1 LKFQSRLSQTRKRN
15 KMLKILLIEDERI
28 NRITLQKLL
37 EHAGHAV
44 TSLEDGKAG
53 LEAVQTET
61 WDVVLTDF
69 RLPGADGLEIL
80 EEVKRVSP
88 DTQVLI
94 MTAFATVDNALS
106 ALKLGAFDYLTKPFD
121 PDELFHHLSRIS
133 AIRALNSENEA
144 LRASLAELKV
154 SPDLIGQS
162 DIMRDLFEKVK
173 IVAESEHTVLI
184 QGASGTGKEKI
195 ANAVQSLSQ
204 RRAKPYVKI
213 NCSAL
218 SETLFETEMFG
229 HEKGAFTGAVNRSI
243 GRFERAKGGT
253 ILLDDIDDLSIRLQT
268 KLLRVIQEGEIER
281 VGGNE
286 LIPVDVRIIAATKI
300 DLKSLVEKKTF
311 REDLYYRL
319 NVIRLIVPPLNERK
333 SDIPLLAHF
342 FLSKLN
348 PDKQLSAELIKY
360 LMDLD
365 WPGNVRELEHLIMQM
380 SVFCRKTVIDLEDI
394 PDAYIPGQQDNA
406 PQPGGGLSLTDQ
418 VNDFEMKL
426 INETMGKHQGNQQK
440 VADSLGIPR
449 TTLRSKLLKHGL
461 IDLKE

>member
-1 LKFQSRLSQTRKRN
+1 
-15 KMLKILLIEDERI
+15 MLKILLVEDERI

-37 EHAGHAV
+37 EHTGHAV
-44 TSLEDGKAG
+44 TAVEDGKAG
-53 LEAVQTET
+53 LSAVQSET
-61 WDVVLTDF
+61 WDVVLTDY

-80 EEVKRVSP
+80 EEVKRVSA

-94 MTAFATVDNALS
+94 MTAFATVENALL
-106 ALKLGAFDYLTKPFD
+106 ALKKGAFDYLTKPFD
-121 PDELFHHLSRIS
+121 PDELFHHLTRIS
-133 AIRALNSENEA
+133 AMKALNSENVV

-173 IVAESEHTVLI
+173 IVADSEHTVLI

-204 RRAKPYVKI
+204 RRENPYVKI

-229 HEKGAFTGAVNRSI
+229 HEKGAFTGAIKRSI

-253 ILLDDIDDLSIRLQT
+253 ILLDDIDDLSLRLQT

-281 VGGNE
+281 VGGTE
-286 LIPVDVRIIAATKI
+286 VIPVDVRIIAASKI
-300 DLKSLVEKKTF
+300 DLKSLVEKQSF

-319 NVIRLIVPPLNERK
+319 NVIRLIVPTLNERK
-333 SDIPLLAHF
+333 SDIPLLAHY
-342 FLSKLN
+342 FLSKLSA
-348 PDKQLSAELIKY
+348 DKQLSPELIKH
-360 LMDLD
+360 LMNQD
-365 WPGNVRELEHLIMQM
+365 WPGNVRELEHLVMQM
-380 SVFCRKTVIDLEDI
+380 SVFCRKSVIDLDDI
-394 PDAYIPGQQDNA
+394 PESYVPKQGKAASHRSGNE
-406 PQPGGGLSLTDQ
+406 SLTTQ
-418 VNDFEMKL
+418 VNKFELQVIEENMEKY
-426 INETMGKHQGNQQK
+426 QGNQQR
-440 VADSLGIPR
+440 VADVLGIPR

>member
-1 LKFQSRLSQTRKRN
+1 
-15 KMLKILLIEDERI
+15 MLKILLVEDERI

-37 EHAGHAV
+37 EHAGYAV
-44 TSLEDGKAG
+44 TAVEDGTAG
-53 LEAVQTET
+53 LEAVQTES
-61 WDVVLTDF
+61 WDVVLTDY

-80 EEVKRVSP
+80 EEVKRISP

-94 MTAFATVDNALS
+94 MTAFATVENALS
-106 ALKLGAFDYLTKPFD
+106 ALKKGAFDYLTKPFD
-121 PDELFHHLSRIS
+121 PDELFHHLARIS
-133 AIRALNSENEA
+133 AIRALNSENKV

-162 DIMRDLFEKVK
+162 EIMRDLFEKVK

-204 RRAKPYVKI
+204 RRENPYVKI

-229 HEKGAFTGAVNRSI
+229 HEKGAFTGAVKRSI

-253 ILLDDIDDLSIRLQT
+253 ILLDDIDDLSMRLQT

-281 VGGNE
+281 VGGTE
-286 LIPVDVRIIAATKI
+286 VIPVDVRIIAATKI
-300 DLKSLVEKKTF
+300 DLKSLVEKKSF

-319 NVIRLIVPPLNERK
+319 NVIRLIVPALNERK

-348 PDKQLSAELIKY
+348 ADKQLSPELIKY

-380 SVFCRKTVIDLEDI
+380 SVFCRKTVIDLNDI
-394 PDAYIPGQQDNA
+394 PDSYLPIQRNMDTKNDGES
-406 PQPGGGLSLTDQ
+406 SLTTQ
-418 VNDFEMKL
+418 VNEFEMQI
-426 INETMGKHQGNQQK
+426 INDSMDKYSGNQQK

-461 IDLKE
+461 IDLKD

>member
-1 LKFQSRLSQTRKRN
+1 
-15 KMLKILLIEDERI
+15 MLKILLVEDERI

-44 TSLEDGKAG
+44 TSVEDGKAG
-53 LEAVQTET
+53 LEAVQSEV

-94 MTAFATVDNALS
+94 MTAFATVENALA
-106 ALKLGAFDYLTKPFD
+106 ALKNGAFDYLTKPFD
-121 PDELFHHLSRIS
+121 PDELFHHLTRIS
-133 AIRALNSENEA
+133 ALRALNSENEV
-144 LRASLAELKV
+144 LRASLAELRV

-162 DIMRDLFEKVK
+162 EIMRDLFEKVK

-204 RRAKPYVKI
+204 RQGKPYVKI

-229 HEKGAFTGAVNRSI
+229 HEKGAFTGAVKRSI

-253 ILLDDIDDLSIRLQT
+253 ILLDDIDDLSMRLQT

-281 VGGNE
+281 VGGTE
-286 LIPVDVRIIAATKI
+286 VIPVDVRIIAATKI
-300 DLKSLVEKKTF
+300 DLKSLVQKKSF

-319 NVIRLIVPPLNERK
+319 NVIRLIVPALNERK

-348 PDKQLSAELIKY
+348 ADKQLSPELIKY
-360 LMDLD
+360 LMELD

-380 SVFCRKTVIDLEDI
+380 SVFCRNSVIDLNDI
-394 PDAYIPGQQDNA
+394 PDSYLGEQRKGHIQKGAGS
-406 PQPGGGLSLTDQ
+406 SLTSQ
-418 VNDFEMKL
+418 VNEYELQL
-426 INETMGKHQGNQQK
+426 INDNLEKHHGNQQK
-440 VADSLGIPR
+440 VAHALGIPR

-461 IDLKE
+461 IDPKD

>member
-1 LKFQSRLSQTRKRN
+1 
-15 KMLKILLIEDERI
+15 MLKLLLVEDERI
-28 NRITLQKLL
+28 NRITLKKLL

-44 TSLEDGKAG
+44 TAVEDGTAG
-53 LEAVQTET
+53 LEAVQNET
-61 WDVVLTDF
+61 WDVVLTDY
-69 RLPGADGLEIL
+69 RLPGADGIEIL

-94 MTAFATVDNALS
+94 MTAFATVENALS
-106 ALKLGAFDYLTKPFD
+106 ALKKGAFDYLTKPFD
-121 PDELFHHLSRIS
+121 PDELFHLLARIMAVKALS
-133 AIRALNSENEA
+133 SENEL

-162 DIMRDLFEKVK
+162 DIMRDLFDKVK

-204 RRAKPYVKI
+204 RREHPYVKI

-229 HEKGAFTGAVNRSI
+229 HEKGAFTGAVKRSI

-253 ILLDDIDDLSIRLQT
+253 ILLDDIDDLSLRLQT

-281 VGGNE
+281 VGGTE
-286 LIPVDVRIIAATKI
+286 VIRVDVRIIAATKV
-300 DLKSLVEKKTF
+300 DLKSLVENKSF

-319 NVIRLIVPPLNERK
+319 NVIKLIVPTLNERK

-342 FLSKLN
+342 FLSKLSA
-348 PDKQLSAELIKY
+348 DKQLSPDLIKY
-360 LMDLD
+360 LIDLD
-365 WPGNVRELEHLIMQM
+365 WPGNVRELEHVIMQM
-380 SVFCRKTVIDLEDI
+380 SVFSRKLVIDLEDI
-394 PDAYIPGQQDNA
+394 PDSYLSVQGDYDSQDNGKA
-406 PQPGGGLSLTDQ
+406 SLTQ
-418 VNDFEMKL
+418 KVNEYEL
-426 INETMGKHQGNQQK
+426 QIINETMDQYQGNQQK

-461 IDLKE
+461 IDLKD

>member
-1 LKFQSRLSQTRKRN
+1 
-15 KMLKILLIEDERI
+15 MLKILLIEDERI

-44 TSLEDGKAG
+44 TSMEDGKAG

-61 WDVVLTDF
+61 WDVVLTDY

-88 DTQVLI
+88 GTQVLI
-94 MTAFATVDNALS
+94 MTAFATVENALS
-106 ALKLGAFDYLTKPFD
+106 ALKKGAFDYLTKPFD
-121 PDELFHHLSRIS
+121 PDELFHHLDRIS
-133 AIRALNSENEA
+133 AVRALNSENEV

-204 RRAKPYVKI
+204 RREKPFVKI

-229 HEKGAFTGAVNRSI
+229 HEKGAFTGAVKKSI

-253 ILLDDIDDLSIRLQT
+253 ILLDDIDDLSMRLQT

-281 VGGNE
+281 VGGTE
-286 LIPVDVRIIAATKI
+286 VIPVDVRIIAATKI
-300 DLKSLVEKKTF
+300 DLKSLVEKKSF

-319 NVIRLIVPPLNERK
+319 NVIRLIVPILNERK
-333 SDIPLLAHF
+333 TDIPLLAHY
-342 FLSKLN
+342 FLSKLSA
-348 PDKQLSAELIKY
+348 DKQLSPELIKY

-380 SVFCRKTVIDLEDI
+380 SVFCRKTVIDLDDI
-394 PDAYIPGQQDNA
+394 PDSYLPAQLKSAVSQVGES
-406 PQPGGGLSLTDQ
+406 SLTYE
-418 VNDFEMKL
+418 VNEFERQL
-426 INETMGKHQGNQQK
+426 ISAAMEKHLGNQQK
-440 VADSLGIPR
+440 VAESLGIPR

-461 IDLKE
+461 IDPKE

>member
-1 LKFQSRLSQTRKRN
+1 
-15 KMLKILLIEDERI
+15 MLKILLVEDERI

-44 TSLEDGKAG
+44 TSVEDGKAG
-53 LEAVQTET
+53 LEAVQSET
-61 WDVVLTDF
+61 WDVVLTDY

-88 DTQVLI
+88 TTQVLI
-94 MTAFATVDNALS
+94 MTAFATVENALS
-106 ALKLGAFDYLTKPFD
+106 ALKMGAFDYLTKPFD
-121 PDELFHHLSRIS
+121 PDELFHHLARIS
-133 AIRALNSENEA
+133 AIRALNSENEV

-204 RRAKPYVKI
+204 RRENPYIKI

-229 HEKGAFTGAVNRSI
+229 HEKGAFTGAVKRSI
-243 GRFERAKGGT
+243 GRFERARGGT
-253 ILLDDIDDLSIRLQT
+253 ILLDDIDDLSLGLQT

-281 VGGNE
+281 VGGTE
-286 LIPVDVRIIAATKI
+286 VIPVDVRILAATKI

-311 REDLYYRL
+311 REDLFYRL
-319 NVIRLIVPPLNERK
+319 NVIRLIVPSLNERK

-342 FLSKLN
+342 FLSKL
-348 PDKQLSAELIKY
+348 DAHKQLSPELIKY

-365 WPGNVRELEHLIMQM
+365 WPGNVRELEHVIMQM
-380 SVFCRKTVIDLEDI
+380 SVFCRKTVIDLDDI
-394 PDAYIPGQQDNA
+394 PDSYLPHHRKSNA
-406 PQPGGGLSLTDQ
+406 KQNDGSSLTDT
-418 VNDFEMKL
+418 VNEFEL
-426 INETMGKHQGNQQK
+426 QIINDCMEKYQGNQQR
-440 VADSLGIPR
+440 VADALGIPR
-449 TTLRSKLLKHGL
+449 TTLRSKLLKYGL
-461 IDLKE
+461 IDPKE

>member
-1 LKFQSRLSQTRKRN
+1 
-15 KMLKILLIEDERI
+15 MLKILLVEDERI

-44 TSLEDGKAG
+44 TSVEDGTTG
-53 LEAVQTET
+53 LEAVQSDT
-61 WDVVLTDF
+61 WDVVLTDY

-88 DTQVLI
+88 ATQVLI
-94 MTAFATVDNALS
+94 MTAFATVENALS
-106 ALKLGAFDYLTKPFD
+106 ALKMGAFDYLTKPFD
-121 PDELFHHLSRIS
+121 PDELFHHLARIS
-133 AIRALNSENEA
+133 AIKALNSENQL

-204 RRAKPYVKI
+204 RRGDAYIKI

-229 HEKGAFTGAVNRSI
+229 HEKGAFTGAVKRSI
-243 GRFERAKGGT
+243 GRFERARSGT
-253 ILLDDIDDLSIRLQT
+253 ILLDDIDDLSLGLQT

-281 VGGNE
+281 VGGTE
-286 LIPVDVRIIAATKI
+286 VIPVDVRIIAATKN
-300 DLKSLVEKKTF
+300 DLKSLVEKKLF

-333 SDIPLLAHF
+333 SDIPLLAHYF
-342 FLSKLN
+342 MSKLN
-348 PDKQLSAELIKY
+348 ADKQLSSELIKY
-360 LMDLD
+360 LMELD

-380 SVFCRKTVIDLEDI
+380 SVFCRKTVIDLNDI
-394 PDAYIPGQQDNA
+394 PDSYLSNQRNRDARDGSES
-406 PQPGGGLSLTDQ
+406 SLTNQ
-418 VNDFEMKL
+418 VNEFEL
-426 INETMGKHQGNQQK
+426 QIIRETMEKHLGNQQK
-440 VADSLGIPR
+440 VADSLRIPR

-461 IDLKE
+461 IDLKD

>member
-1 LKFQSRLSQTRKRN
+1 
-15 KMLKILLIEDERI
+15 MLKILLVEDERI

-44 TSLEDGKAG
+44 TSVEDGKAG
-53 LEAVQTET
+53 LEAVQGEA
-61 WDVVLTDF
+61 WDVVITDY

-94 MTAFATVDNALS
+94 MTAFATVENALS
-106 ALKLGAFDYLTKPFD
+106 ALKKGAFDYLTKPFD
-121 PDELFHHLSRIS
+121 PDELFHHLARIS
-133 AIRALNSENEA
+133 AIRALNSENEV

-162 DIMRDLFEKVK
+162 EIMRDLFEKVK

-204 RRAKPYVKI
+204 RRKNPYVKI

-229 HEKGAFTGAVNRSI
+229 HEKGAFTGAVKRSI

-253 ILLDDIDDLSIRLQT
+253 ILLDDIDDLSMRLQT

-281 VGGNE
+281 VGGTE
-286 LIPVDVRIIAATKI
+286 VIPVDVRIIAATKI
-300 DLKSLVEKKTF
+300 DLKSLVEKKSF

-319 NVIRLIVPPLNERK
+319 NVIQLLVPTLNERK

-348 PDKQLSAELIKY
+348 ADKQLSAELIKY

-380 SVFCRKTVIDLEDI
+380 SVFCRKTVIDLDDI
-394 PDAYIPGQQDNA
+394 PDSYLPKQLKGAARQE
-406 PQPGGGLSLTDQ
+406 GGSSLTNQ
-418 VNDFEMKL
+418 VNEFEL
-426 INETMGKHQGNQQK
+426 QIINENMEKYQGNQQR

-461 IDLKE
+461 IDIKD

>member
-1 LKFQSRLSQTRKRN
+1 
-15 KMLKILLIEDERI
+15 MLKILLIEDERI
-28 NRITLQKLL
+28 NRITLKKLL
-37 EHAGHAV
+37 EHAGYAV
-44 TSLEDGKAG
+44 TSVEDGKAG
-53 LEAVQTET
+53 LEAVQNET
-61 WDVVLTDF
+61 WDVVLTDY

-106 ALKLGAFDYLTKPFD
+106 ALKKGAFDYLTKPFD
-121 PDELFHHLSRIS
+121 PDELFHHLARIS
-133 AIRALNSENEA
+133 AIKALNSENEV

-204 RRAKPYVKI
+204 RRENPYVKI

-229 HEKGAFTGAVNRSI
+229 HEKGAFTGAVKRSI

-253 ILLDDIDDLSIRLQT
+253 ILLDDIDDLSMPLQT

-281 VGGNE
+281 VGGTE
-286 LIPVDVRIIAATKI
+286 VIPVDVRIIAATKI
-300 DLKSLVEKKTF
+300 DLKSLVEKKSF

-319 NVIRLIVPPLNERK
+319 NVIRLIVPTLNERK

-348 PDKQLSAELIKY
+348 PDKQLSSELIKT

-365 WPGNVRELEHLIMQM
+365 WPGNVRGLEHLIMQM
-380 SVFCRKTVIDLEDI
+380 SVFCRKTVIDLDDI
-394 PDAYIPGQQDNA
+394 PDSYLPKQQKSAAYQERGS
-406 PQPGGGLSLTDQ
+406 SLNNQ
-418 VNDFEMKL
+418 VNEFEL
-426 INETMGKHQGNQQK
+426 QIINENMDKYQGNQQK
-440 VADSLGIPR
+440 VADALGIPR
-449 TTLRSKLLKHGL
+449 TTLRSKLLNHGL
-461 IDLKE
+461 IDPKD